1 MNFVLSIAAS
11 SIGNS
16 DTALSRID
24 IIGVPMKPL
33 TIFAWSVFIAVIG
46 ASGSFALAA
55 GSPPAVD
62 TSGASSCAVR
72 GYLTDRDPKGTNVR
86 GAPRADA
93 PIIGY
98 LPPAAMQPEVA
109 EVEGAEFD
117 IVGAKNGWLLIRNAE
132 FDDKV
137 LFAGPGW
144 ISGRLAG
151 TTINNSLMR
160 AEPSDTARVTLN
172 LENDQRGWGPDSY
185 TVIQIHNCRGEFA
198 DVSARDMD
206 GKVSRGWV
214 TKLCSA
220 QLTTCP

>member
-1 MNFVLSIAAS
+1 MKS
-11 SIGNS
+11 SS
-16 DTALSRID
+16 TFSRALPIC
-24 IIGVPMKPL
+24 
-33 TIFAWSVFIAVIG
+33 IAVIVAGG
-46 ASGSFALAA
+46 ALSLAVA
-55 GSPPAVD
+55 APAVD
-62 TSGASSCAVR
+62 TAGASSCTIR

-93 PIIGY
+93 PIVGH
-98 LPPAAMQPEVA
+98 LPSAAMQPEVR
-109 EVEGAEFD
+109 EIEGPEFD

-132 FDDKV
+132 FGDGV

-160 AEPSDTARVTLN
+160 AGPSETAAVTLS
-172 LENDQRGWGPDSY
+172 LENTDKGWGPDSY
-185 TVIQIHNCRGEFA
+185 TVLQIHNCSGEFA
-198 DVSARDMD
+198 DVSARDPD
-206 GKVSRGWV
+206 GRVSRGWV